1 MTDTGLLAASAAVLA
16 VGGVMILIYLRGRSR
31 ESAALAGRIARA
43 TSIAADRPLK
53 NPARRFAWLAEADR
67 VARLPFAIG
76 MGRTWGISYTTVQL
90 IGLGL
95 FAGVLAWLLLRGLL
109 HLPIWFAAAGTLAAL
124 LLLPRFLMR
133 QQQRKADARFLEFF
147 PDALDM
153 CVRMVRSGLP
163 AIAAMRVVGQQAL
176 PPVNMAFTHV
186 ADRCEIGIPFEAAMS
201 DVSDEIGLPDFHFFT
216 VALGLQRQTGGNL
229 ARTLEGF
236 AEIIRKRRAVR
247 MKAMST
253 TAEVRMSAIILGSIP
268 FFVIGALA
276 IINPGYLDPLI
287 DDPRGNVLLGTALL
301 SLMLGG
307 LSMRWLIRS
316 ATMA

>member
-1 MTDTGLLAASAAVLA
+1 MTDVGLLAAAAAVLA
-16 VGGVMILIYLRGRSR
+16 VGGVMIVIYLRGQSR

-43 TSIAADRPLK
+43 TGAAAVRPQE
-53 NPARRFAWLAEADR
+53 NPAQPIAWLAEANR

-76 MGRTWGISYTTVQL
+76 MGRTWGIRYSTVQL
-90 IGLGL
+90 LGL
-95 FAGVLAWLLLRGLL
+95 ALVAAVPAWLLLRGLL
-109 HLPIWFAAAGTLAAL
+109 HLPVWLAAAGTLAAL
-124 LLLPRFLMR
+124 LLLPRFLLL
-133 QQQRKADARFLEFF
+133 QQQHKADARFLEFF

-163 AIAAMRVVGQQAL
+163 AIAAMRLVGQQAS

-201 DVSDEIGLPDFHFFT
+201 DVSAEIGLPDFHFFT

-229 ARTLEGF
+229 ARTLEAF

-253 TAEVRMSAIILGSIP
+253 TAEVRMSAIILSSIP

-276 IINPGYLDPLI
+276 IINPGYLDPLV
-287 DDPRGNVLLGTALL
+287 DDPRGNVLLGTAVL